1 MSVATY
7 LVTRETMP
15 VKMLETAAWESLPG
29 ILSRS
34 HQDTMP
40 LPKGGGGL
48 SWCVISSPQTRAV
61 KDILRQGSLLMYFKP
76 QQGGGGLIHPE
87 GGVAWALC
95 PNRME

>member
-1 MSVATY
+1 
-7 LVTRETMP
+7 MP
-15 VKMLETAAWESLPG
+15 AKMLEAAVCESLAG

-40 LPKGGGGL
+40 LPKKGWGGFL
-48 SWCVISSPQTRAV
+48 SWCVISSHQTRTV
-61 KDILRQGSLLMYFKP
+61 KDSLRQGSLLMYFKP

-87 GGVAWALC
+87 GGAAWALC